1 MASPIAIFTA
11 PRRQNRTETA
21 DKGGAKNK
29 GMRRRDVEQLVTKG

>member
-11 PRRQNRTETA
+11 HRRQNKTETA

-29 GMRRRDVEQLVTKG
+29 EMRHKDVQNSM